1 MSRELDASRVCNG
14 TYGKIFIDGEWQSHV
29 NECTA
34 DVELDMKEIVT
45 CGSDWVGHKG
55 GAKKGTGNIKGFHVT
70 SKMIQQGFK
79 KFELLSSLEDPE
91 SYGFE
96 RIRLKNCRAT
106 KINLINF
113 KGGEIVEEDTPIV
126 FDGYELV
133 DPIVAD

>member
-1 MSRELDASRVCNG
+1 MARELDASRICNG
-14 TYGKIFIDGEWQSHV
+14 TYGKIFIDGEWQSHI

-34 DVELDMKEIVT
+34 DVEIDMKEITT
-45 CGSDWVGHKG
+45 CGSDWVGHKC
-55 GAKKGTGNIKGFHVT
+55 GAKKGSGSIKGFHVT

-91 SYGFE
+91 AYGFE
-96 RIRLKNCRAT
+96 RIRLRNCRAT

-113 KGGEIVEEDTPIV
+113 KGGEVIEEDTPIV

-133 DPIVAD
+133 DPIVAE